1 MSLTEIKASIDP
13 ACTKSPRLGDSPLYL
28 YAAMLTRK
36 FSQSYASR
44 CSYRSVSPPAPA
56 SIIVDSPCRNDI
68 AFHRFPLTD
77 VFEPISYS
85 GGTVS
90 IFVSTKESDEIF
102 FKNSTIYA

>member
-1 MSLTEIKASIDP
+1 MSLTEIKAGIDP

-44 CSYRSVSPPAPA
+44 CSYRSISPPAPA

-85 GGTVS
+85 GGNRVYFC
-90 IFVSTKESDEIF
+90 INKGIR
-102 FKNSTIYA
+102 

>member
-13 ACTKSPRLGDSPLYL
+13 VCTKSPRLGDSPLYL

-68 AFHRFPLTD
+68 AFHRFPL
-77 VFEPISYS
+77 FSS
-85 GGTVS
+85 HGCLRAH
-90 IFVSTKESDEIF
+90 FVLWGNRVYFCINKGIR
-102 FKNSTIYA
+102 

>member
-44 CSYRSVSPPAPA
+44 CSYRSISPPAPA

-85 GGTVS
+85 GGNRGYFC
-90 IFVSTKESDEIF
+90 INKGIR
-102 FKNSTIYA
+102 